1 MRRQMQENTAE
12 AARMPTFLTIWKLS
26 SAFIQIALA
35 VVLVLFLVTLVFQRF
50 TSWDLR
56 AVLTGSMEPTFK
68 VGGVVLSR
76 PVDPQTIK
84 VGDIIV
90 FRAST
95 ARGAEDAPLIT
106 HRVVSIREEAGQPVF
121 KTRGDNNDTEDSF
134 DVFARD
140 VTGKVVVHVPYLG
153 YLLAIFQKPL
163 GFLLAVCIPV
173 GWFMVSQ
180 VRKLVAEV
188 NRARRESQ
196 P

>member
-1 MRRQMQENTAE
+1 MRRQMQENTAG
-12 AARMPTFLTIWKLS
+12 AAGTPTFLTIWKLS

-76 PVDPQTIK
+76 PVDPRSIN
-84 VGDIIV
+84 VGDVIV

-173 GWFMVSQ
+173 GWFIVSQ
-180 VRKLVAEV
+180 VRRLVAEV

-196 P
+196 L